1 MTDVAYSFDVDA
13 FAYEEAW
20 VLVGVVAW
28 DHCASSDLPLAHRAA
43 SFRVV
48 AVALTVAVVVVV
60 VVAAAAAAAVE
71 LVAVVI
77 TAVAFW
83 TFFVQLYHLMVP
95 VEVAEGFD

>member
-28 DHCASSDLPLAHRAA
+28 DHCASSDLPLAHRVA

-60 VVAAAAAAAVE
+60 AAAVE

-77 TAVAFW
+77 IAVAFW
-83 TFFVQLYHLMVP
+83 TFFVLLYRLFVL